1 MQHSSRA
8 YLQTQ
13 ANGYVCAH
21 VSFNISYLKD
31 KSIPVVC
38 YFYTFLLQEIV
49 WNHRGEMKNHTRH
62 RVYPSGTDRWFPV
75 TDPNFLVLLLNY
87 TLSMIG
93 NLTIIALTLLDSH
106 LKTPICFCLR
116 NFPFL
121 EISFTSACVPR
132 SLITTVNRENTVS
145 YTGCMAQ
152 LFFTYSWKLQNF
164 AFWRLCPMTAMLPCA
179 NFCIVHPS
187 WAAQFVISWN
197 SVLGQLASRSF
208 SLHWFWVFTWIF
220 VIQMLLIISFVI
232 FLLSYKCLAQTHIY

>member
-13 ANGYVCAH
+13 ANVYVCAH

-31 KSIPVVC
+31 KSIPAVS
-38 YFYTFLLQEIV
+38 YFHTFLLQEIV

-93 NLTIIALTLLDSH
+93 NLTIIVLTLLDSH
-106 LKTPICFCLR
+106 LKTPMYFCRR
-116 NFPFL
+116 NFSFL
-121 EISFTSACVPR
+121 EISFTSACIPR
-132 SLITTVNRENTVS
+132 SLITTVNREKTVS

-152 LFFTYSWKLQNF
+152 LLFTYSCKLQIF
-164 AFWRLCPMTAMLPCA
+164 SFWQIGPMTTMLPFA
-179 NFCIVHPS
+179 SLCIVHPL
-187 WAAQFVISWN
+187 WAAQFVISW
-197 SVLGQLASRSF
+197 
-208 SLHWFWVFTWIF
+208 
-220 VIQMLLIISFVI
+220 
-232 FLLSYKCLAQTHIY
+232 